1 LAITKDLKLYINK
14 FVHNK
19 GLIYLE
25 IRKFERTTGYLAEWI
40 AKMIKKEGEEE
51 VVEILR
57 T

>member
-51 VVEILR
+51 AVEILR